1 MKTPEQILI
10 EVANEHSYNDWGELM
25 YDTHES
31 SQIEYTK
38 EAMEIYANQ
47 QNTALQTELAQVRKE
62 REWVSVSKA
71 KPEILDGSESESVL
85 ACTKLPTGPKG
96 EHEFFILK
104 EYLKYTKKGWIW
116 RGDGSI
122 VENQIT
128 HWMPL
133 PAAPDN
139 LK

>member
-62 REWVSVSKA
+62 RDSANKLLEMAWASVNSSA
-71 KPEILDGSESESVL
+71 KVCKNPTDIRL
-85 ACTKLPTGPKG
+85 AKMIEAHLT
-96 EHEFFILK
+96 
-104 EYLKYTKKGWIW
+104 
-116 RGDGSI
+116 
-122 VENQIT
+122 
-128 HWMPL
+128 